1 MLKNTLLLCCETT
14 VKSLQFKVVFIQV
27 KGFHFQSMLKQLLI
41 NFKCKVYFYIV
52 FLSQFFFTPHL
63 NVIYF

>member
-41 NFKCKVYFYIV
+41 NFKCKVYFYI
-52 FLSQFFFTPHL
+52 FFFLGSFSRP
-63 NVIYF
+63 I